1 MRLTEYIKV
10 GTEADTVGYAMANV
24 AKRGRPRRGVRAAAK
39 APEPSVKAAS
49 RDTAIS
55 PQEFY
60 GEMVERP
67 DVRRILTRLAQVED
81 GRA

>member
-1 MRLTEYIKV
+1 
-10 GTEADTVGYAMANV
+10 
-24 AKRGRPRRGVRAAAK
+24 
-39 APEPSVKAAS
+39 VKAAS